1 MDDTSQSFVSSKLL
15 EQLQAPASEVRRSS
29 SVHPSILLPPFI
41 LRSCHFYRHSHLL
54 GLSDLSHGQTP
65 PRTSSTV
72 CFPSLHPHAPPP
84 PPPHVSLLLNSANEK
99 CLPLSQKS
107 QKTRVPQISEA
118 WLWLIIPGEEQRAPS
133 FQRVGGG
140 GGWNPAAA
148 VEVCYISLQ
157 QPLHSVAAAAAAAA
171 LCIA

>member
-15 EQLQAPASEVRRSS
+15 EQLQAPAGEVRRSS

-41 LRSCHFYRHSHLL
+41 LRSCHFYRHSRLL
-54 GLSDLSHGQTP
+54 GLSDLRHGRTP

-99 CLPLSQKS
+99 FLLLSQKS
-107 QKTRVPQISEA
+107 QKTQVPQISEA
-118 WLWLIIPGEEQRAPS
+118 WLWLIIPGEE
-133 FQRVGGG
+133 QRVGGG

-157 QPLHSVAAAAAAAA
+157 QQLHSVAAAAATA